1 MRLVRFFI
9 LSGFLLAAL
18 SRPAAAGIGPAFSLQ
33 HLLTDMDCEA
43 VPELLGDWT
52 TQGDLS
58 GSWAIQKLKDRNYRL
73 VQKAEGPDN
82 SNKVAFDI
90 CVAHIDGYLF
100 FDATY
105 QVLQPDGKK
114 TLLGA
119 DDDLLWI
126 PLHLIGRLEIEDDA
140 LHFRLLDDDWLQDAQ
155 KSGRVHLTC
164 SQDDEGGYL
173 LTAPSTEL
181 KQFAV
186 QYASDPKAFSYAE
199 DFARAPLED
208 LEPEKRNESSKMA
221 PETGGALQIASER
234 SKGELEMRPKWD
246 FRDRDGVEI

>member
-33 HLLTDMDCEA
+33 HLLTDKDCEA

-52 TQGDLS
+52 AQGDLS
-58 GSWAIQKLKDRNYRL
+58 GFWAIQTLKDRNYRL

-82 SNKVAFDI
+82 LNRVAFDI
-90 CVAHIDGYLF
+90 CVAHIDSNLF

-140 LHFRLLDDDWLQDAQ
+140 LHFRLLDDDWLQDA
-155 KSGRVHLTC
+155 KESGRVHLTC

-186 QYASDPKAFSYAE
+186 QYASDPKPFSYAE
-199 DFARAPLED
+199 DFARAPRED
-208 LEPEKRNESSKMA
+208 SEQQTRHESSKMA
-221 PETGGALQIASER
+221 HKTGGGLQIAHER
-234 SKGELEMRPKWD
+234 VKGGLEIRPKWN
-246 FRDRDGVEI
+246 FHDRG